1 MFDCIKRLVSNG
13 KLSAH
18 PKAMGALVKALN
30 LWSTMNEEARLA
42 GCGKNVEKV
51 VEVGA
56 LFNSLSCP
64 GSDFETWAHSQFQSQ
79 TRISTKHSDLEYVLE
94 HYKIIKG
101 SKPEAEFI
109 AALKSGPSQILRV
122 KTVVRAGALLKKRGG
137 SDKFSEVAK
146 EVFPLA
152 IFNFK

>member
-1 MFDCIKRLVSNG
+1 VFDCIKRLVSHG
-13 KLSAH
+13 KLSDH

-30 LWSTMNEEARLA
+30 LWSAMNDEARLA

-51 VEVGA
+51 VEISA
-56 LFNSLSCP
+56 LFNSLGCP
-64 GSDFETWAHSQFQSQ
+64 SSDFETWAHSQFQNQ
-79 TRISTKHSDLEYVLE
+79 TRLSTKHSELEHVLE
-94 HYKIIKG
+94 HFKIIKG

-109 AALKSGPSQILRV
+109 SALKSGPSKILRV
-122 KTVVRAGALLKKRGG
+122 KTVVRAGALLKKRGC